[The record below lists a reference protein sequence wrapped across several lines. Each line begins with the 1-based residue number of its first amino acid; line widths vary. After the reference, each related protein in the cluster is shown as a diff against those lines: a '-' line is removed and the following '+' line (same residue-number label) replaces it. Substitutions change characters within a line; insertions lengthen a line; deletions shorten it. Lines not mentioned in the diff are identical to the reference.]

1 MGNVALKA
9 CYHHTNLHHHVKTPE
24 TADLKEGLAGL
35 PLLRAKRLPPYLL
48 SNMQGPFFS
57 RRL

>member
-9 CYHHTNLHHHVKTPE
+9 CCHHTNLHHHVKMPE

-35 PLLRAKRLPPYLL
+35 PLLHAKWLPPYLV
-48 SNMQGPFFS
+48 SNMQGPSFS
-57 RRL
+57 HRL